1 VTPAIRG
8 EAVSAAASRVAVH
21 PGVRAALLG
30 RQRAFRQPPG
40 LVADGR
46 DMGTVVFPDA
56 VLKVFVTATP
66 EERARR
72 RHKQLI
78 EKGIS
83 ITMESLL
90 RDIQERDARDASRAA
105 APLKPAADAEIL
117 DTTHMTIAAA
127 IDSVLGLY
135 RARAA
140 ATGGKAAN

>member
-1 VTPAIRG
+1 MTPAIRG